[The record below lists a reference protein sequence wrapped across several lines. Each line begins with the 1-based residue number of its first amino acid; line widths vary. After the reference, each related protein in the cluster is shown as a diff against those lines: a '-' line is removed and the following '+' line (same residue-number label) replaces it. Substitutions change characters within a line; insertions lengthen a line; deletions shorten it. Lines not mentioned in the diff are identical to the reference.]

1 MMIDIFIILV
11 IVVIIVFFWQL
22 RQMAEVSRIYVNKE
36 CQKQHVQLLAIAQ
49 DSARPSLGGNTG
61 FTWKA
66 KYLFE
71 FSTNGI
77 DKHQGHILMLGTRV
91 QKIEWPV
98 FPEPEWQQ
106 APDAKGQIGRCPN
119 R

>member
-1 MMIDIFIILV
+1 MIMDIFIILAL
-11 IVVIIVFFWQL
+11 VVIIVFFWQL
-22 RQMAEVSRIYVNKE
+22 RQMAEVSRVYVNQE
-36 CQKQHVQLLAIAQ
+36 CQRQQVQLLAIAQ
-49 DSARPSLGGNTG
+49 HSARPSLGGHSG

-66 KYLFE
+66 SYLFE

-77 DKHQGHILMLGTRV
+77 DKYQGNIWMLGTKI

-98 FPEPEWQQ
+98 FPEPQWQD
-106 APDAKGQIGRCPN
+106 APNPKGNIGSCSN

>member
-1 MMIDIFIILV
+1 MMIDIFIIL
-11 IVVIIVFFWQL
+11 ILIIVIIFFWQL

-36 CQKQHVQLLAIAQ
+36 CQKQQVQLLAIAQ

-66 KYLFE
+66 RYLFE

-77 DKHQGHILMLGTRV
+77 DKHQGNIWLLGTRI

-98 FPEPEWQQ
+98 FPEPEWQG